1 MCFSAAAADDVQVSS
16 KMGMAKT
23 KTCCGYGPDGK
34 KVAQYD
40 CIRIPHAEKKDGE
53 HLVGSQFCAS
63 KNGLPTAEDDAAKA
77 MMTICSEFF
86 SFGTFYS
93 ALDQR

>member
-1 MCFSAAAADDVQVSS
+1 MKD
-16 KMGMAKT
+16 MAKT

-63 KNGLPTAEDDAAKA
+63 KNGLPTGEDAAMKE
-77 MMTICSEFF
+77 MTICSKFF
-86 SFGTFYS
+86 SFGTYYYS
-93 ALDQR
+93 VVIDLPPSCTVHIIIGAY